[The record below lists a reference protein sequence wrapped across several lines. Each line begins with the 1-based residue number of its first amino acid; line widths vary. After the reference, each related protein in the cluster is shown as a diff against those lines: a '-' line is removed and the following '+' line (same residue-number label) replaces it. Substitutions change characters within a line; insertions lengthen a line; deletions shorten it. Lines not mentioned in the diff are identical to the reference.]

1 MKPLTIDRRG
11 VISAL
16 IAFTIWGL
24 SPLFFKAMMRFGA
37 LEVVAHR
44 VLWSALL
51 LAPWI
56 GMRHGFGQIARVL
69 REPRLLAL
77 LVLTTVLATSNWL
90 VYVWAVMS
98 GHAVDA
104 SLGYFIN
111 PLLNVA
117 FGAIFLHERLRRAQ
131 KIAVGLACV
140 GVVLRIAAVG
150 NLPWVALTLAVTFA
164 FYGLLRKRAPID
176 ATNGLFIETL
186 VALPV
191 ALAFLGWLASD
202 GRLVAIQVSPA
213 WWLMLPLAGLITAI
227 PLALFSEGAR
237 RLPLSVLGLLQYAS
251 PTLVFLIA
259 VLVFREPFGVS
270 QLISFAFIWLGLA
283 VFTWDIRRPAR
294 PV

>member
-1 MKPLTIDRRG
+1 MRPHTIDRRG
-11 VISAL
+11 VVSAL
-16 IAFTIWGL
+16 IAFAIWGL
-24 SPLFFKAMMRFGA
+24 SPLFFKAMVRFGA

-56 GMRHGFGQIARVL
+56 GMRQGFGEVARVL

-111 PLLNVA
+111 PLLNIA
-117 FGAIFLHERLRRAQ
+117 FGAIFLHERLRPAQ
-131 KIAVGLACV
+131 KAAVGLACI
-140 GVVLRIAAVG
+140 GVILRIVAVG

-191 ALAFLGWLASD
+191 AAAFLIWLASD
-202 GRLVAIQVSPA
+202 GALVAAQVSPA
-213 WWLMLPLAGLITAI
+213 WWPMLPLAGLITAI

-237 RLPLSVLGLLQYAS
+237 RLPLSVLGLLQYTS

-259 VLVFREPFGVS
+259 VLVFREPFGAS
-270 QLISFAFIWLGLA
+270 QLVSFAFIWLGLA

>member
-1 MKPLTIDRRG
+1 MNHTIDRRG
-11 VISAL
+11 VISSL

-24 SPLFFKAMMRFGA
+24 SPLFFKAMAHFGA

-44 VLWSALL
+44 VLWSTLL

-56 GMRHGFGQIARVL
+56 WLRQGFGEAARVL

-77 LVLTTVLATSNWL
+77 LCLTTLLATTNWL
-90 VYVWAVMS
+90 VYVWAVMA

-117 FGAIFLHERLRRAQ
+117 FGAIFLHERLRPAQ
-131 KIAVGLACV
+131 KAAVALAAV
-140 GVVLRIAAVG
+140 GVVWRIVALG
-150 NLPWVALTLAVTFA
+150 SLPWVALTLAVTFA

-176 ATNGLFIETL
+176 ATNGLFIET
-186 VALPV
+186 VIALPV
-191 ALAFLGWLASD
+191 ALVFLGWLA
-202 GRLVAIQVSPA
+202 GTGTLVAAQVSPA
-213 WWLMLPLAGLITAI
+213 WWPMLPLAGFITAV

-237 RLPLSVLGLLQYAS
+237 RLPLSVLGLLQYTS

-259 VLVFREPFGVS
+259 VQVFREPFGGS
-270 QLISFAFIWLGLA
+270 QLVSFAFIWAGLA
-283 VFTWDIRRPAR
+283 LFTWDIRRRR
-294 PV
+294 PPV

>member
-1 MKPLTIDRRG
+1 MNQTIDRRG

-24 SPLFFKAMMRFGA
+24 SPLFFKAMMHFGA
-37 LEVVAHR
+37 FEVVAHR

-56 GMRHGFGQIARVL
+56 WFRQGLGEAARVL

-77 LVLTTVLATSNWL
+77 LCLTALLATANWL
-90 VYVWAVMS
+90 VYVWAVMT

-117 FGAIFLHERLRRAQ
+117 LGAIFLHERLRTAQ
-131 KIAVGLACV
+131 KVAVALAAI
-140 GVVLRIAAVG
+140 GVVWRIVSLG
-150 NLPWVALTLAVTFA
+150 SLPWVALTLAITFA

-186 VALPV
+186 IALPV
-191 ALAFLGWLASD
+191 ALVFLGWLAST
-202 GRLVAIQVSPA
+202 GALVAAQVSPA
-213 WWLMLPLAGLITAI
+213 WWPMLPLAGLITAV

-259 VLVFREPFGVS
+259 VLVFREPFGAS
-270 QLISFAFIWLGLA
+270 QLMSFAFIWAGLA
-283 VFTWDIRRPAR
+283 LFTWDIRRSR
-294 PV
+294 PPV